1 MCLPSG
7 NQHGHEKI
15 SCTVNVNFD
24 WTIIID
30 CTNRGLS
37 LFSFLWLI
45 AGG

>member
-24 WTIIID
+24 WTIIIIQIED
-30 CTNRGLS
+30 CLYLVFYG
-37 LFSFLWLI
+37 
-45 AGG
+45 

>member
-1 MCLPSG
+1 MCLPSC

-24 WTIIID
+24 WTIIIIQIED
-30 CTNRGLS
+30 CLYLVS
-37 LFSFLWLI
+37 LCLI